1 MADFP
6 TMLFTSPGHIGR
18 RFIQRAMLAIGL
30 LLAAP
35 LAAASPAMPNIILI
49 LADDLG
55 WRELGCYG
63 QEKIQTPHIDRLA
76 AGGMRF
82 NQFHAGSAVCA
93 PSRCN
98 LLTGMHGGHAWIRN
112 NHEVKSGRKDWFGG
126 QMPLPEALP
135 NIAKTLKQHGYATGC
150 FGKWGLGAQESTGD
164 PLKQGFDV
172 FFGYNCQRN
181 AHDLYPEYLEDND
194 RILRLEGNRRG
205 QGRGQYAPALIAGR
219 ALDFIRQNK
228 SRPFFL
234 YYPTVLPH
242 LPLQVPEEELS
253 RYRGKW
259 PETPYSAGSYQSH
272 ETPKACYAAMISMM
286 DRHVGRIMDLL
297 GELGLEE
304 NTVVLFTSDNGTTHL
319 KEQVDYRFFDSVG
332 PLRGLKGQLYEGGI
346 RVPLVARWPG
356 KIPPGTASELV
367 AAQYDL
373 PATLAEIAGIPAGF
387 PGDGISILPTL
398 LGRGEQQQKHD
409 FLFWDFPGYGG
420 QIAVRMGH
428 WKGIKRNLRNNP
440 GAAMEL
446 YDLSKDAG
454 ETIDLAAKQPEI
466 VREIEEIIA
475 RERVMPEVPAF
486 RFGKYHESAAHP

>member
-1 MADFP
+1 
-6 TMLFTSPGHIGR
+6 MLTSPSRDPGR
-18 RFIQRAMLAIGL
+18 RSIRRGALAIGL
-30 LLAAP
+30 LLAVSVV
-35 LAAASPAMPNIILI
+35 AASPAKPNIILI

-98 LLTGMHGGHAWIRN
+98 LLTGVHGGHAWIRN
-112 NHEVKSGRKDWFGG
+112 NQEVKSGVQGRFGG
-126 QMPLPEALP
+126 QLPLPAALP
-135 NIAKTLKQHGYATGC
+135 NIAKTLQQNGYATGC

-164 PLKQGFDV
+164 PLRQGFDV

-181 AHDLYPEYLEDND
+181 AHDLYPEYLEDNGG
-194 RILRLEGNRRG
+194 ILRLEGNSRG
-205 QGRGQYAPALIAGR
+205 RSGGQYAPALIAAR
-219 ALDFIRQNK
+219 ALEFIRRNK
-228 SRPFFL
+228 SKPFFL

-242 LPLQVPEEELS
+242 LPLQVPEEELA

-259 PETPYSAGSYQSH
+259 PETPYQAGSYQSH
-272 ETPKACYAAMISMM
+272 ESPKACYAAMISLM

-319 KEQVDYRFFDSVG
+319 KEQVDYGFFESVG

-356 KIPPGTASELV
+356 KIPPGTTSDLV

-373 PATLAEIAGIPAGF
+373 PATLADIAGIPAGF

-398 LGRGEQQQKHD
+398 LGRADEQAKHD
-409 FLFWDFPGYGG
+409 FLFWDFAGYGG
-420 QIAVRMGH
+420 QIAVRMGN
-428 WKGIKRNLRNNP
+428 WKGIKRNVRMNP
-440 GAAMEL
+440 DAPMEL
-446 YDLSKDAG
+446 YDLGKDIG
-454 ETIDLAAKQPEI
+454 ETHDLADTHPEI
-466 VREIEEIIA
+466 VRKIEDIIA
-475 RERVMPEVPAF
+475 RERVMPAAMQF
-486 RFGKYHESAAHP
+486 RFGKYHEAAARP